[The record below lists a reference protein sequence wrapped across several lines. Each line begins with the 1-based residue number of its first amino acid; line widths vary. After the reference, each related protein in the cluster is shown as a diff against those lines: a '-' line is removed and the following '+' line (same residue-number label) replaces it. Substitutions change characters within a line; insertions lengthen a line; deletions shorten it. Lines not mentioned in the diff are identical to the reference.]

1 MFNIA
6 FKIMKINTK
15 SHLILH
21 FDINKTIIMSDPVAN
36 ISIDKM
42 LNSLLSECIY
52 GTVSKKDKYAKKNDL
67 NHIND
72 KNHDSVF
79 DTDYRYCIDD
89 WMIFS
94 PNPCSTP
101 PQIDAITF
109 GMYIH
114 TYIGCMLV

>member
-1 MFNIA
+1 
-6 FKIMKINTK
+6 MKINTK

-52 GTVSKKDKYAKKNDL
+52 GTVSKKDRYTRNNDI
-67 NHIND
+67 NQIND
-72 KNHDSVF
+72 SKHDSIF
-79 DTDYRYCIDD
+79 DTKYCVDD
-89 WMIFS
+89 WTIFS

-101 PQIDAITF
+101 PHINAVTF
-109 GMYIH
+109 GMYIC
-114 TYIGCMLV
+114 TYICRMHINLI